1 MLCTEKAK
9 GPLQRL
15 KRRHTPHPTQAR
27 GRRTQM
33 ASTSPE
39 PAAAG
44 ETKNPVHIR
53 RLELS
58 DHERGFISLLSQL
71 SPCPDLTASEF
82 ATRFAELAAQGD
94 DHVILVAEDPSASD
108 RRILATGCIFVE
120 RKFLRGGGKVGH
132 VEDVVVDAAA
142 RGRGLGLRIVRR
154 LVEIA
159 REAGCYKVI
168 LDCTPELRDY
178 YAKCGFVDKG
188 VQMAVYF

>member
-1 MLCTEKAK
+1 
-9 GPLQRL
+9 
-15 KRRHTPHPTQAR
+15 
-27 GRRTQM
+27 M

-39 PAAAG
+39 SATAAAA
-44 ETKNPVHIR
+44 ETSDPIHIR

-58 DHERGFISLLSQL
+58 DHERGFVSLLSQL
-71 SPCPDLTASEF
+71 SACPDLTSSEF

-94 DHVILVAEDPSASD
+94 DHIILVAEDPSSLE
-108 RRILATGCIFVE
+108 RRILATGCLFVE

-142 RGRGLGLRIVRR
+142 RGKGLGLRIVRR

-168 LDCTPELRDY
+168 LDCTPELRAY
-178 YAKCGFVDKG
+178 YAKCGFVEKG

>member
-1 MLCTEKAK
+1 
-9 GPLQRL
+9 
-15 KRRHTPHPTQAR
+15 
-27 GRRTQM
+27 M

-39 PAAAG
+39 PAAAAEGG
-44 ETKNPVHIR
+44 ENNDPIHIR

-58 DHERGFISLLSQL
+58 DHERGFIPLLSQL
-71 SPCPDLTASEF
+71 SACPDLTAPEF
-82 ATRFAELAAQGD
+82 ATRFAELATQGD
-94 DHVILVAEDPSASD
+94 DHVILVAEESSAPE
-108 RRILATGCIFVE
+108 RWILATGCLFVE

-142 RGRGLGLRIVRR
+142 RGRGLGLRIVRC

-159 REAGCYKVI
+159 RDAGCYKVI
-168 LDCTPELRDY
+168 LDCTPELRAY